1 MSKDTE
7 DVKILI
13 VDDDPRNLDALEV
26 MLESSGCSFVRA
38 QSGDEA
44 LIAMLRHNFAAIIL
58 DIRMPG
64 MNGIELAHLVKQRR
78 RTRDVPILFLT
89 AHLVDDADVLRGY
102 GVGGVDYLS
111 KPLNADI
118 LRSKVAVFVEL
129 FRKTRQLAAINAA
142 LQTEVVERHR
152 AQQALAQA
160 NQELELRVAER
171 TAALTVAH
179 RGVRENEER
188 LRLAMDVAQMA
199 AWEWDVATDQ
209 MTWSTDPE
217 ALFGFPAGSFGPQ
230 LRIRSAVH
238 PDDRARVD
246 AALSKAL
253 SDGLYECE
261 YRVLRPAG
269 SVVWVTERGQVL
281 RRPDGSLDKIVGVSR
296 DVSAQRRAEQE
307 GERLL
312 IRERAARD
320 EAERQ
325 SRFKDE
331 FLATLSHELRTPIN
345 AILGWLSILARG
357 EAVRDPAKAIEVIQ
371 RNAQMQAKLI
381 EDLLEMNKLTSGTA
395 RLDVALV
402 DVKTTVESALQ
413 ALQPTAEAKG
423 VHINASID
431 PAVPQMTAD
440 ARRLQQVIWNLV
452 HNAIKFTPDKG
463 RVDVAVT
470 WTSASVQIRVADT
483 GQGIP
488 TEFLPYVFDRFRQA
502 DSSATRGA
510 WGLGIGLSI
519 AKHIVELHGG
529 TITAESGGP
538 GQGATFLVQLPA
550 SRPAVTS
557 AEVLQPTSMYA
568 RPTPD
573 DSARSASHPEMI
585 GVWGAPSRLPE
596 GGQG

>member
-1 MSKDTE
+1 MPMEIE
-7 DVKILI
+7 DVRILI
-13 VDDDPRNLDALEV
+13 VDDDTRNLDALEV

-44 LIAMLRHNFAAIIL
+44 LIAMLRYDFAAIIL

-64 MNGIELAHLVKQRR
+64 MSGIELAHLVKQRR

-102 GVGGVDYLS
+102 GVGAVDYLS

-142 LQTEVVERHR
+142 LQREILERHR

-179 RGVRENEER
+179 QGVRENEER

-199 AWEWDVATDQ
+199 AWEWDVDAGR

-217 ALFGFPAGSFGPQ
+217 ALFGFPAGAFGPE
-230 LRIRSAVH
+230 LRATRAVH
-238 PDDRARVD
+238 AEDKPCVD
-246 AALSKAL
+246 AAESSAL
-253 SDGLYECE
+253 ASGLYECE
-261 YRVLRPAG
+261 YRVVRPSG
-269 SVVWVTERGQVL
+269 SVVWLTERGQVL
-281 RRPDGSLDKIVGVSR
+281 RRADGSVEKIVGVSR

-312 IRERAARD
+312 ICEREARD

-345 AILGWLSILARG
+345 AILGWLSILSRG
-357 EAVRDPAKAIEVIQ
+357 EAVRDPAKAIAVIQ

-395 RLDVALV
+395 RLDVTLV
-402 DVKTTVESALQ
+402 DVKSTVDSALQ

-423 VHINASID
+423 IRLTASID
-431 PAVPQMTAD
+431 PVVPQMSAD
-440 ARRLQQVIWNLV
+440 GRRLQQVIWNLV
-452 HNAIKFTPDKG
+452 HNAIKFTPDQG
-463 RVDVAVT
+463 RVELAVT
-470 WTSASVQIRVADT
+470 RTSTSVQIRVTDN

-488 TEFLPYVFDRFRQA
+488 PEFLPYVFDRFRQA
-502 DSSATRGA
+502 DSSTTRGA

-529 TITAESGGP
+529 TIVAASAGP
-538 GQGATFLVQLPA
+538 GQGSTFIVHLPA
-550 SRPAVTS
+550 SRLAPAAEGAQVPGVHGVAAQDGTLHS
-557 AEVLQPTSMYA
+557 AA
-568 RPTPD
+568 
-573 DSARSASHPEMI
+573 
-585 GVWGAPSRLPE
+585 G
-596 GGQG
+596 

>member
-1 MSKDTE
+1 MPTETE
-7 DVKILI
+7 DARILI
-13 VDDDPRNLDALEV
+13 VDDDARNLDALEV

-44 LIAMLRHNFAAIIL
+44 LIAMLQHDFAAIIL

-102 GVGGVDYLS
+102 GVGAVDYLS

-142 LQTEVVERHR
+142 LQTEAVERHR

-199 AWEWDVATDQ
+199 AWEWDVDAGRI
-209 MTWSTDPE
+209 TWSTDPE
-217 ALFGFPAGSFGPQ
+217 ALFGFPTGAFGPE
-230 LRIRSAVH
+230 LRVTRAVH
-238 PDDRARVD
+238 PEDKARVE
-246 AALSKAL
+246 AAVSSAL
-253 SDGLYECE
+253 ATGLYECE
-261 YRVLRPAG
+261 YRVVRPSAA
-269 SVVWVTERGQVL
+269 VVWVTERGQVL
-281 RRPDGSLDKIVGVSR
+281 RRGDGTVEKIVGVSR

-312 IRERAARD
+312 VREREARD

-345 AILGWLSILARG
+345 AILGWLSILSRG
-357 EAVRDPAKAIEVIQ
+357 DAVRDPAKAIAVIQ

-395 RLDVALV
+395 RLDVALI
-402 DVKTTVESALQ
+402 DVKSTVDNALQ

-423 VHINASID
+423 IRLTADID
-431 PAVPQMTAD
+431 PAVPQMAAD
-440 ARRLQQVIWNLV
+440 GRRLQQVIWNLV
-452 HNAIKFTPDKG
+452 HNAIKFTPDQG
-463 RVDVAVT
+463 GVELAVT
-470 WTSASVQIRVADT
+470 RTSTSVQIRVTDN
-483 GQGIP
+483 GQGISP
-488 TEFLPYVFDRFRQA
+488 DFLPYVFDRFRQA
-502 DSSATRGA
+502 DSSTTRGA

-529 TITAESGGP
+529 TIVATSGGS
-538 GQGATFLVQLPA
+538 GQGSTFIVHLPA
-550 SRPAVTS
+550 SRLATATSGS
-557 AEVLQPTSMYA
+557 AEVAGPHGL
-568 RPTPD
+568 TPQD
-573 DSARSASHPEMI
+573 GTVHSAA
-585 GVWGAPSRLPE
+585 G
-596 GGQG
+596 

>member
-1 MSKDTE
+1 MPTE
-7 DVKILI
+7 IEDARILI
-13 VDDDPRNLDALEV
+13 VDDDARNLDALEV

-44 LIAMLRHNFAAIIL
+44 LIAMLQHDFAAIIL

-102 GVGGVDYLS
+102 GVGAVDYLS

-142 LQTEVVERHR
+142 LQSEVVERHR

-199 AWEWDVATDQ
+199 AWEWDVDAGR

-217 ALFGFPAGSFGPQ
+217 ALFGFPAGAFGPE
-230 LRIRSAVH
+230 LRMTRAVH
-238 PDDRARVD
+238 PEDKARVD
-246 AALSKAL
+246 AAESSAL
-253 SDGLYECE
+253 AKGLYECE
-261 YRVLRPAG
+261 YRVVRPSGA
-269 SVVWVTERGQVL
+269 VVWVTERGQVL
-281 RRPDGSLDKIVGVSR
+281 RRPDGTVEKIVGVSR
-296 DVSAQRRAEQE
+296 DVSAQRHAEQE

-312 IRERAARD
+312 ICEREARD

-345 AILGWLSILARG
+345 AILGWLSILSRG
-357 EAVRDPAKAIEVIQ
+357 EGVRDPAKAITVIQ

-402 DVKTTVESALQ
+402 DVKSTVESALL
-413 ALQPTAEAKG
+413 ALQPTADAKG
-423 VHINASID
+423 IRLIAAID
-431 PAVPQMTAD
+431 PAVPHMTAD
-440 ARRLQQVIWNLV
+440 GRRLQQVIWNLV
-452 HNAIKFTPDKG
+452 HNAIKFTPDQG
-463 RVDVAVT
+463 RVEVAVT
-470 WTSASVQIRVADT
+470 RTSTSVQIRVSDN
-483 GQGIP
+483 GQGISSD
-488 TEFLPYVFDRFRQA
+488 FLPYVFDRFRQA

-529 TITAESGGP
+529 TIAAASAGP
-538 GQGATFLVQLPA
+538 GEGSTFIVHLPA
-550 SRPAVTS
+550 SRLETAAGGAVPMPGVHGPAAQDGTLHS
-557 AEVLQPTSMYA
+557 AA
-568 RPTPD
+568 
-573 DSARSASHPEMI
+573 
-585 GVWGAPSRLPE
+585 G
-596 GGQG
+596 

>member
-1 MSKDTE
+1 
-7 DVKILI
+7 
-13 VDDDPRNLDALEV
+13 
-26 MLESSGCSFVRA
+26 ML
-38 QSGDEA
+38 QHD
-44 LIAMLRHNFAAIIL
+44 FAAIIL

-102 GVGGVDYLS
+102 GVGAVDYLS

-142 LQTEVVERHR
+142 LQSEVVERHR

-199 AWEWDVATDQ
+199 AWEWDVDAGR

-217 ALFGFPAGSFGPQ
+217 ALFGFPAGAFGPE
-230 LRIRSAVH
+230 LRMTRAVH
-238 PDDRARVD
+238 PEDKARVD
-246 AALSKAL
+246 AAESSAL
-253 SDGLYECE
+253 AKGLYECE
-261 YRVLRPAG
+261 YRVVRPSGA
-269 SVVWVTERGQVL
+269 VVWVTERGQVL
-281 RRPDGSLDKIVGVSR
+281 RRGDGTVEKIVGVSR

-312 IRERAARD
+312 IREREARD

-345 AILGWLSILARG
+345 AILGWLSILSRG
-357 EAVRDPAKAIEVIQ
+357 EAVRDPAKAIAVIQ

-402 DVKTTVESALQ
+402 DVKSTVENALQ
-413 ALQPTAEAKG
+413 ALQPTADAKG
-423 VHINASID
+423 IRLIAAID
-431 PAVPQMTAD
+431 PAVPHMTAD
-440 ARRLQQVIWNLV
+440 GRRLQQVIWNLV
-452 HNAIKFTPDKG
+452 HNAIKFTPDQG
-463 RVDVAVT
+463 RRRGRRDPHQHVGADTRHRQRPGDFVRL
-470 WTSASVQIRVADT
+470 SPIRVRSLSP
-483 GQGIP
+483 GR
-488 TEFLPYVFDRFRQA
+488 FLSD
-502 DSSATRGA
+502 TRGVGA
-510 WGLGIGLSI
+510 RNRAVDCEAHRRAARGDHRGRERGPGRGLHLHRAPARKPAGDGRWRRGADAGRARRGRAGRHAAFSGGIGAS
-519 AKHIVELHGG
+519 
-529 TITAESGGP
+529 P
-538 GQGATFLVQLPA
+538 GL
-550 SRPAVTS
+550 AV
-557 AEVLQPTSMYA
+557 
-568 RPTPD
+568 RRD
-573 DSARSASHPEMI
+573 
-585 GVWGAPSRLPE
+585 
-596 GGQG
+596 

>member
-1 MSKDTE
+1 MPTETE
-7 DVKILI
+7 DARILI
-13 VDDDPRNLDALEV
+13 VDDDARNLDALEV

-44 LIAMLRHNFAAIIL
+44 LIAMLQHDFAAIIL

-102 GVGGVDYLS
+102 GVGAVDYLS

-142 LQTEVVERHR
+142 LQTEAVERHR

-199 AWEWDVATDQ
+199 AWEWDVDADRI
-209 MTWSTDPE
+209 TWSTDPE
-217 ALFGFPAGSFGPQ
+217 ALFGFPTGAFGPE
-230 LRIRSAVH
+230 LRVTRAVH
-238 PDDRARVD
+238 PEDKARVE
-246 AALSKAL
+246 AAASSAL
-253 SDGLYECE
+253 ATGLYECE
-261 YRVLRPAG
+261 YRVVRPSAA
-269 SVVWVTERGQVL
+269 VVWVTERGQVL
-281 RRPDGSLDKIVGVSR
+281 RRGNGTVEKIVGVSR

-312 IRERAARD
+312 VREREARD

-345 AILGWLSILARG
+345 AILGWLSILSRG
-357 EAVRDPAKAIEVIQ
+357 DAVRDPAKAIAVIQ

-395 RLDVALV
+395 RLDVALI
-402 DVKTTVESALQ
+402 DVKSTVDNALQ

-423 VHINASID
+423 IRLTADID
-431 PAVPQMTAD
+431 PAVPQMAAD
-440 ARRLQQVIWNLV
+440 GRRLQQVIWNLV
-452 HNAIKFTPDKG
+452 HNAIKFTPDQG
-463 RVDVAVT
+463 GVELAVT
-470 WTSASVQIRVADT
+470 RTSTSVQIRVTDN
-483 GQGIP
+483 GQGISP
-488 TEFLPYVFDRFRQA
+488 DFLPYVFDRFRQA
-502 DSSATRGA
+502 DSSTTRGA

-529 TITAESGGP
+529 TIVATSGGP
-538 GQGATFLVQLPA
+538 GQGSTFIVHLPA
-550 SRPAVTS
+550 SRLATATSGS
-557 AEVLQPTSMYA
+557 AEVAGPHGL
-568 RPTPD
+568 TPQD
-573 DSARSASHPEMI
+573 GTVHSAA
-585 GVWGAPSRLPE
+585 G
-596 GGQG
+596 

>member
-1 MSKDTE
+1 MPTE
-7 DVKILI
+7 TDDARILI
-13 VDDDPRNLDALEV
+13 VDDDARNLDALEV

-44 LIAMLRHNFAAIIL
+44 LIAMLQHDFAAIIL

-102 GVGGVDYLS
+102 GVGAVDYLS

-142 LQTEVVERHR
+142 LQTEAVERHR

-199 AWEWDVATDQ
+199 AWEWDVDADRI
-209 MTWSTDPE
+209 TWSTDPE
-217 ALFGFPAGSFGPQ
+217 ALFGFPAGAFGPE
-230 LRIRSAVH
+230 LRVTRAVH
-238 PDDRARVD
+238 PEDKARVE
-246 AALSKAL
+246 AAVSSAL
-253 SDGLYECE
+253 ATGLYECE
-261 YRVLRPAG
+261 YRVVRPSAA
-269 SVVWVTERGQVL
+269 VVWVTERGQVL
-281 RRPDGSLDKIVGVSR
+281 RRGDGTVEKIVGVSR

-312 IRERAARD
+312 VREREARD

-345 AILGWLSILARG
+345 AILGWLSILSRG
-357 EAVRDPAKAIEVIQ
+357 EAVRDPAKAIAVIQ

-402 DVKTTVESALQ
+402 DVKSTVDNALQ

-423 VHINASID
+423 IRLTADID
-431 PAVPQMTAD
+431 PAVPQMAAD
-440 ARRLQQVIWNLV
+440 GRRLQQVIWNLV
-452 HNAIKFTPDKG
+452 HNAIKFTPDQG
-463 RVDVAVT
+463 GVEIAVT
-470 WTSASVQIRVADT
+470 RTSTSVQIRVTDN
-483 GQGIP
+483 GQGISP
-488 TEFLPYVFDRFRQA
+488 DFLPYVFDRFRQA

-529 TITAESGGP
+529 TIVATSGGS
-538 GQGATFLVQLPA
+538 GQGSTFIVHLPA
-550 SRPAVTS
+550 SRLAPATS
-557 AEVLQPTSMYA
+557 GSVEVPN
-568 RPTPD
+568 
-573 DSARSASHPEMI
+573 
-585 GVWGAPSRLPE
+585 PE
-596 GGQG
+596 GLTAQDGTTHSAAG

>member
-1 MSKDTE
+1 MPTETE
-7 DVKILI
+7 DARILI
-13 VDDDPRNLDALEV
+13 VDDDARNLDALEV

-44 LIAMLRHNFAAIIL
+44 LIAMLQHDFAAIIL

-102 GVGGVDYLS
+102 GVGAVDYLS

-142 LQTEVVERHR
+142 LQTEAVERHR

-199 AWEWDVATDQ
+199 AWEWDVDAGRI
-209 MTWSTDPE
+209 TWSTDPE
-217 ALFGFPAGSFGPQ
+217 ALFGFPTGAFGPE
-230 LRIRSAVH
+230 LRVTRAVH
-238 PDDRARVD
+238 PEDKARVE
-246 AALSKAL
+246 AAVSSAL
-253 SDGLYECE
+253 ATGLYECE
-261 YRVLRPAG
+261 YRVLR
-269 SVVWVTERGQVL
+269 RG
-281 RRPDGSLDKIVGVSR
+281 DGTVEKIVGVSR

-312 IRERAARD
+312 VREREARD

-345 AILGWLSILARG
+345 AILGWLSILSRG
-357 EAVRDPAKAIEVIQ
+357 DAVRDPAKAIAVIQ

-395 RLDVALV
+395 RLDVALI
-402 DVKTTVESALQ
+402 DVKSTVDNALQ

-423 VHINASID
+423 IRLTADID
-431 PAVPQMTAD
+431 PAVPQMAAD
-440 ARRLQQVIWNLV
+440 GRRLQQVIWNLV
-452 HNAIKFTPDKG
+452 HNAIKFTPDQG
-463 RVDVAVT
+463 GVELAVT
-470 WTSASVQIRVADT
+470 RTSTSVQIRVTDN
-483 GQGIP
+483 GQGISP
-488 TEFLPYVFDRFRQA
+488 DFLPYVFDRFRQA
-502 DSSATRGA
+502 DSSTTRGA

-529 TITAESGGP
+529 TIVATSGGP
-538 GQGATFLVQLPA
+538 GQGSTFIVHLPA
-550 SRPAVTS
+550 SRLATATSGS
-557 AEVLQPTSMYA
+557 AEVAGPHGL
-568 RPTPD
+568 TPQD
-573 DSARSASHPEMI
+573 GTVHSAA
-585 GVWGAPSRLPE
+585 G
-596 GGQG
+596 

>member
-1 MSKDTE
+1 MPTETE
-7 DVKILI
+7 DARILI
-13 VDDDPRNLDALEV
+13 VDDDARNLDALEV

-44 LIAMLRHNFAAIIL
+44 LIAMLQYDFAAIIL

-102 GVGGVDYLS
+102 GVGAVDYLS

-142 LQTEVVERHR
+142 LQTEAVERHR

-199 AWEWDVATDQ
+199 AWEWDVDAGRI
-209 MTWSTDPE
+209 TWSTDPE
-217 ALFGFPAGSFGPQ
+217 ALFGFPAGAFGPEQ
-230 LRIRSAVH
+230 RVTRAVH
-238 PDDRARVD
+238 PEDKARVE
-246 AALSKAL
+246 AAASSAL
-253 SDGLYECE
+253 DTGLYECE
-261 YRVLRPAG
+261 YRVVRPSAA
-269 SVVWVTERGQVL
+269 VVWVTERGQVL
-281 RRPDGSLDKIVGVSR
+281 RRGDGTVEKIVGVSR

-312 IRERAARD
+312 VREREARD

-345 AILGWLSILARG
+345 AILGWLSILSRG
-357 EAVRDPAKAIEVIQ
+357 EAVRDPAKAIAVIQ

-402 DVKTTVESALQ
+402 DVKSTVDNALQ

-423 VHINASID
+423 IRLTADID
-431 PAVPQMTAD
+431 PAVPQMAAD
-440 ARRLQQVIWNLV
+440 GRRLQQVIWNLV
-452 HNAIKFTPDKG
+452 HNAIKFTPDQG
-463 RVDVAVT
+463 GVGVAVT
-470 WTSASVQIRVADT
+470 RTSTSVQIRVTDN
-483 GQGIP
+483 GQGISP
-488 TEFLPYVFDRFRQA
+488 DFLPYVFDRFRQA

-529 TITAESGGP
+529 TIVATSGGS
-538 GQGATFLVQLPA
+538 GQGSTFIVHLPA
-550 SRPAVTS
+550 SRLETATS
-557 AEVLQPTSMYA
+557 GSVEVPGPHGLAPQDGTVH
-568 RPTPD
+568 
-573 DSARSASHPEMI
+573 SAA
-585 GVWGAPSRLPE
+585 G
-596 GGQG
+596 